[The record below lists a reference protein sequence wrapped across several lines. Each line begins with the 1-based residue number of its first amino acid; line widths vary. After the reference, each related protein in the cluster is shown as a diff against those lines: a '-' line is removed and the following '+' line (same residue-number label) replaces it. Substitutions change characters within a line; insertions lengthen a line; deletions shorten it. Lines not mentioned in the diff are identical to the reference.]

1 MTIKFGTD
9 GIRGPV
15 ESKIT
20 PEVCLRIGHAAGLV
34 LKEMGWETVLIGK
47 DTRVSGYMLESALQA
62 GFIAAGVNVRL
73 LGPLPTPGVAYL
85 TRSLRNQFG
94 LVISASHNDYLDN
107 GIKLFA
113 GTGEKI
119 SKDAEKKIEKL
130 LAGDLQPVKTAEL
143 GKAQRFDESGDRY
156 IEFCKSTV
164 PPDVSFGSL
173 RIVLDCANG
182 ACYKVT
188 PSILR
193 ELGAEVI
200 TIGTEPDGY
209 NINHDCGSTHPERA
223 QEEVIKHRADFG
235 IALDG
240 DGDRVVL
247 IDRKGNILD
256 GDDIMYILAYA
267 NPNRTGPWS
276 GIIGT
281 ALTNLG
287 FEEGVKKLGYK
298 FKRAD
303 VGDKY
308 VSQMLQKE
316 GWMLGGE
323 PSGHIICRDL
333 VSTGDGTI
341 AALKVISSLLIL
353 EKDPEDIL
361 RNYAKMPQTNVNV
374 AVENKDILSDS
385 DIQKKIKEIQS
396 DLTVGRVLVRP
407 SGTES
412 KIRVMIESDDE
423 ITATKYAKD
432 IAANVEV
439 EEDSGFTR
447 IITPTKPKI
456 NPNICLSV
464 TFSFNQKKAIIIVLN
479 AVVAFNIARILE
491 SAPKLPNEK
500 RVKGIALLVIART
513 NECFHVDESNEKY
526 FFLNKIG
533 RKTED
538 AMNNRI

>member
-15 ESKIT
+15 ESEIT
-20 PEVCLRIGHAAGLV
+20 PEVCLRIGHAAGVV

-130 LAGDLQPVKTAEL
+130 LEGDLKPVQTAEL
-143 GKAQRFDESGDRY
+143 GKARRFDESGDRY

-164 PPDVSFGSL
+164 PADVSFESL

-182 ACYKVT
+182 ACYKVS

-200 TIGTEPDGY
+200 SIGTEPDGY
-209 NINHDCGSTHPERA
+209 NINQKCGSTYPERA
-223 QEEVIKHRADFG
+223 KEEVIKQRADFG

-267 NPNRTGPWS
+267 NPNRTGQWS
-276 GIIGT
+276 GIVGT
-281 ALTNLG
+281 AMTNLG
-287 FEEGVKKLGYK
+287 FEEAVKKLGYK

-308 VSQMLQKE
+308 VSQMLQKK

-323 PSGHIICRDL
+323 PSGHVICRDL

-361 RNYAKMPQTNVNV
+361 RNYTKMPQININVEV
-374 AVENKDILSDS
+374 KNKDVLSDS
-385 DIQKKIKEIQS
+385 DIQKKIKEIES

-412 KIRVMIESDDE
+412 KIRVMVESDDE

-432 IAANVEV
+432 IATM
-439 EEDSGFTR
+439 F
-447 IITPTKPKI
+447 
-456 NPNICLSV
+456 
-464 TFSFNQKKAIIIVLN
+464 KK
-479 AVVAFNIARILE
+479 
-491 SAPKLPNEK
+491 
-500 RVKGIALLVIART
+500 
-513 NECFHVDESNEKY
+513 
-526 FFLNKIG
+526 
-533 RKTED
+533 
-538 AMNNRI
+538 

>member
-20 PEVCLRIGHAAGLV
+20 PEVCLRIGHAAGVV
-34 LKEMGWETVLIGK
+34 LKDMGWETVLIGK

-94 LVISASHNDYLDN
+94 LVISASHNNYLDN

-119 SKDAEKKIEKL
+119 SKDVEKKIEKL
-130 LAGDLQPVKTAEL
+130 LAGDLKPVKTAEL

-164 PPDVSFGSL
+164 PADVSFESL

-182 ACYKVT
+182 ACYKVS

-200 TIGTEPDGY
+200 SIGADPDGY
-209 NINHDCGSTHPERA
+209 NINSECGSTHPEKA
-223 QEEVIKHRADFG
+223 QEEVVKQRADFG

-247 IDRKGNILD
+247 IDRNGNILD

-276 GIIGT
+276 GIVGT
-281 ALTNLG
+281 AMTNLG
-287 FEEGVKKLGYK
+287 FEEGVKKIGYK

-361 RNYAKMPQTNVNV
+361 RNYIKMPQININVDV
-374 AVENKDILSDS
+374 ANKDILSDS
-385 DIQKKIKEIQS
+385 DIQKKIKEIES

-412 KIRVMIESDDE
+412 KIRVMVESDDE
-423 ITATKYAKD
+423 ITANKYAKD
-432 IAANVEV
+432 IAEM
-439 EEDSGFTR
+439 F
-447 IITPTKPKI
+447 
-456 NPNICLSV
+456 
-464 TFSFNQKKAIIIVLN
+464 KK
-479 AVVAFNIARILE
+479 
-491 SAPKLPNEK
+491 
-500 RVKGIALLVIART
+500 
-513 NECFHVDESNEKY
+513 
-526 FFLNKIG
+526 
-533 RKTED
+533 
-538 AMNNRI
+538 

>member
-20 PEVCLRIGHAAGLV
+20 PEVCLRIGHASGIV

-85 TRSLRNQFG
+85 PRSLRNQFG
-94 LVISASHNDYLDN
+94 LVISASHNNYLDN

-130 LAGDLQPVKTAEL
+130 LAGDLKPVKTAEL

-164 PPDVSFGSL
+164 PPDVSFESL
-173 RIVLDCANG
+173 RVVLDCANG
-182 ACYKVT
+182 ACYKVS

-200 TIGTEPDGY
+200 SIGTEPDGY
-209 NINHDCGSTHPERA
+209 NINHECGSTYPERV
-223 QEEVIKHRADFG
+223 QEEVIKQRADFG

-276 GIIGT
+276 GIVGT
-281 ALTNLG
+281 SMSNLG
-287 FEEGVKKLGYK
+287 FEEGIRKLGYK

-308 VSQMLQKE
+308 VSQLLQKE

-353 EKDPEDIL
+353 EKDPEEIL
-361 RNYAKMPQTNVNV
+361 SNYTKMPQVNINLEV
-374 AVENKDILSDS
+374 DNKDILSDS
-385 DIQKKIKEIQS
+385 DIQKKIKEIES

-412 KIRVMIESDDE
+412 MIRVMVESDDE
-423 ITATKYAKD
+423 MTATKYAKD
-432 IAANVEV
+432 IATM
-439 EEDSGFTR
+439 F
-447 IITPTKPKI
+447 
-456 NPNICLSV
+456 
-464 TFSFNQKKAIIIVLN
+464 KK
-479 AVVAFNIARILE
+479 
-491 SAPKLPNEK
+491 
-500 RVKGIALLVIART
+500 
-513 NECFHVDESNEKY
+513 
-526 FFLNKIG
+526 
-533 RKTED
+533 
-538 AMNNRI
+538 

>member
-20 PEVCLRIGHAAGLV
+20 PEVCLRIGHAAGVV

-94 LVISASHNDYLDN
+94 LVISASHNNYLDN

-130 LAGDLQPVKTAEL
+130 LAGDLKPVKTAEL

-164 PPDVSFGSL
+164 PPDVSFESL
-173 RIVLDCANG
+173 RVVLDCANG
-182 ACYKVT
+182 ACYKVS

-200 TIGTEPDGY
+200 SIGTEPDGY
-209 NINHDCGSTHPERA
+209 NINHECGSTHPERA
-223 QEEVIKHRADFG
+223 QEEVIKQRADFG

-276 GIIGT
+276 GIVGT
-281 ALTNLG
+281 AMSNLG
-287 FEEGVKKLGYK
+287 FEEGVRKLGYK

-308 VSQMLQKE
+308 VSQLLQKE

-353 EKDPEDIL
+353 EKDPQDIL
-361 RNYAKMPQTNVNV
+361 SNYTKMPQVNLNVEV
-374 AVENKDILSDS
+374 DNKDILSDS
-385 DIQKKIKEIQS
+385 DIQKKIKEIES

-412 KIRVMIESDDE
+412 KIRVMVESDDE
-423 ITATKYAKD
+423 ITSTKYAKD
-432 IAANVEV
+432 IAIM
-439 EEDSGFTR
+439 F
-447 IITPTKPKI
+447 
-456 NPNICLSV
+456 
-464 TFSFNQKKAIIIVLN
+464 KK
-479 AVVAFNIARILE
+479 
-491 SAPKLPNEK
+491 
-500 RVKGIALLVIART
+500 
-513 NECFHVDESNEKY
+513 
-526 FFLNKIG
+526 
-533 RKTED
+533 
-538 AMNNRI
+538 

>member
-20 PEVCLRIGHAAGLV
+20 TEVCLRIGHAAGVV

-94 LVISASHNDYLDN
+94 LVISASHNNYLDN

-130 LAGDLQPVKTAEL
+130 LAGDLKPVKTAEL

-164 PPDVSFGSL
+164 PPDVSFESL
-173 RIVLDCANG
+173 RVVLDCANG
-182 ACYKVT
+182 ACYKVS

-200 TIGTEPDGY
+200 SIGTEPDGY
-209 NINHDCGSTHPERA
+209 NINHECGSTHPERA
-223 QEEVIKHRADFG
+223 QEEVIKQRADFG

-276 GIIGT
+276 GIVGT
-281 ALTNLG
+281 AMSNLG
-287 FEEGVKKLGYK
+287 FEEGVRKLGYK

-308 VSQMLQKE
+308 VSQLLQKE

-361 RNYAKMPQTNVNV
+361 SNYTKMPQVNLNVEV
-374 AVENKDILSDS
+374 DNKDILSDS
-385 DIQKKIKEIQS
+385 DIQKKIKEIES

-412 KIRVMIESDDE
+412 KIRVMVESDDE

-432 IAANVEV
+432 IATM
-439 EEDSGFTR
+439 F
-447 IITPTKPKI
+447 
-456 NPNICLSV
+456 
-464 TFSFNQKKAIIIVLN
+464 KK
-479 AVVAFNIARILE
+479 
-491 SAPKLPNEK
+491 
-500 RVKGIALLVIART
+500 
-513 NECFHVDESNEKY
+513 
-526 FFLNKIG
+526 
-533 RKTED
+533 
-538 AMNNRI
+538 

>member
-15 ESKIT
+15 ESEIT
-20 PEVCLRIGHAAGLV
+20 PEVCLRIGHAAGV
-34 LKEMGWETVLIGK
+34 ILKEMGWDTVLIGK

-94 LVISASHNDYLDN
+94 LVISASHNNYLDN

-119 SKDAEKKIEKL
+119 SRESEKKIENL
-130 LAGDLQPVKTAEL
+130 LAGDLKPVKTAEL

-164 PPDVSFGSL
+164 PPDVSFESL
-173 RIVLDCANG
+173 RIVIDCANG
-182 ACYKVT
+182 ACYKVS
-188 PSILR
+188 PSIFR

-209 NINHDCGSTHPERA
+209 NINQECGSTNPGRA
-223 QEEVIKHRADFG
+223 QEEVIKQRADYG

-256 GDDIMYILAYA
+256 GDDIMYILAFA

-276 GIIGT
+276 GIVGT
-281 ALTNLG
+281 AMTNLG
-287 FEEGVKKLGYK
+287 FEEGIKKLGYK

-303 VGDKY
+303 VGDKF
-308 VSQMLQKE
+308 VSKMLQKE

-353 EKDPEDIL
+353 EKDPEDVL
-361 RNYAKMPQTNVNV
+361 SNYKKMPQININVEV
-374 AVENKDILSDS
+374 KNKDIFSDA
-385 DIQKKIKEIQS
+385 DIQKKLKEVES

-412 KIRVMIESDDE
+412 KIRVMVESDDE
-423 ITATKYAKD
+423 VTASKYAKD
-432 IAANVEV
+432 IAEM
-439 EEDSGFTR
+439 F
-447 IITPTKPKI
+447 
-456 NPNICLSV
+456 
-464 TFSFNQKKAIIIVLN
+464 KK
-479 AVVAFNIARILE
+479 
-491 SAPKLPNEK
+491 
-500 RVKGIALLVIART
+500 
-513 NECFHVDESNEKY
+513 
-526 FFLNKIG
+526 
-533 RKTED
+533 
-538 AMNNRI
+538 

>member
-20 PEVCLRIGHAAGLV
+20 PEVCLRIGHAAGVV

-94 LVISASHNDYLDN
+94 LVISASHNNYLDN

-130 LAGDLQPVKTAEL
+130 LAGELKPVKTAEL

-164 PPDVSFGSL
+164 PPDVSFESL
-173 RIVLDCANG
+173 RVVLDCANG
-182 ACYKVT
+182 ACYKVS

-200 TIGTEPDGY
+200 SIGTKPDGY
-209 NINHDCGSTHPERA
+209 NINHECGSTHPERV
-223 QEEVIKHRADFG
+223 QEEVIKQRADFG

-247 IDRKGNILD
+247 IDRNGNILD

-276 GIIGT
+276 GIVGT
-281 ALTNLG
+281 AMTNLG

-298 FKRAD
+298 FKRAE
-303 VGDKY
+303 VGDKH
-308 VSQMLQKE
+308 VSQLLQKE

-361 RNYAKMPQTNVNV
+361 RNYTKMPQFNINVEV
-374 AVENKDILSDS
+374 DNKDILSDS
-385 DIQKKIKEIQS
+385 DIQKKIKEIES

-412 KIRVMIESDDE
+412 KIRVMVESDDE

-432 IAANVEV
+432 IA
-439 EEDSGFTR
+439 TM
-447 IITPTKPKI
+447 
-456 NPNICLSV
+456 
-464 TFSFNQKKAIIIVLN
+464 FNK
-479 AVVAFNIARILE
+479 
-491 SAPKLPNEK
+491 
-500 RVKGIALLVIART
+500 
-513 NECFHVDESNEKY
+513 
-526 FFLNKIG
+526 
-533 RKTED
+533 
-538 AMNNRI
+538 

>member
-1 MTIKFGTD
+1 MSIKFGTD

-20 PEVCLRIGHAAGLV
+20 PEVCLRIGHAAGIV
-34 LKEMGWETVLIGK
+34 LKEMGWGTVLIGK

-94 LVISASHNDYLDN
+94 LVISASHNNYLDN
-107 GIKLFA
+107 GIKLFT
-113 GTGEKI
+113 GNGEKI
-119 SKDAEKKIEKL
+119 SKDTENKIEKL
-130 LAGDLQPVKTAEL
+130 LAGDLKPVKTAEL
-143 GKAQRFDESGDRY
+143 GKARRFDESGDRY

-164 PPDVSFGSL
+164 PSDVSFEAL
-173 RIVLDCANG
+173 RVVIDCANG

-188 PSILR
+188 PEIFR

-200 TIGTEPDGY
+200 TIGTEPDGF
-209 NINHDCGSTHPERA
+209 NINQECGSTHPERVK
-223 QEEVIKHRADFG
+223 EEVIKQRADYG

-281 ALTNLG
+281 LMTNLG
-287 FEEGVKKLGYK
+287 FEEGIKKLGYK

-303 VGDKY
+303 VGDKH

-316 GWMLGGE
+316 GWLLGGE
-323 PSGHIICRDL
+323 SSGHIICRDL

-361 RNYAKMPQTNVNV
+361 RNYTKKPQIIINVEV
-374 AVENKDILSDS
+374 DNKDILSDS
-385 DIQKKIKEIQS
+385 DIQKKIKEIES

-412 KIRVMIESDDE
+412 KIRVMVESDDE
-423 ITATKYAKD
+423 ISSAKYAKD
-432 IAANVEV
+432 IAKML
-439 EEDSGFTR
+439 G
-447 IITPTKPKI
+447 
-456 NPNICLSV
+456 
-464 TFSFNQKKAIIIVLN
+464 
-479 AVVAFNIARILE
+479 
-491 SAPKLPNEK
+491 
-500 RVKGIALLVIART
+500 
-513 NECFHVDESNEKY
+513 
-526 FFLNKIG
+526 
-533 RKTED
+533 
-538 AMNNRI
+538 